1 MVWKQLLVKRKCIV
15 KYPNH
20 EWISGKLPEL
30 TKSPEP
36 VYLYFYKKYDQA
48 MIVPVT
54 NSDFTIVHEIINDGA
69 SAYKGIIPADRWH
82 EPYMSAEELQAQID
96 DGVKFWGYLDNGK
109 MIAVMGIQD
118 KGDVTLIRHA
128 YVRTTARNQGIGGKL
143 LQHLSASVS
152 TPILIGTWADA
163 TWAIAFYKK
172 HGYRLVSF
180 NEKEQLL
187 RKYWNIP
194 LRQIDTS
201 VVLASANWVGV

>member
-1 MVWKQLLVKRKCIV
+1 
-15 KYPNH
+15 
-20 EWISGKLPEL
+20 
-30 TKSPEP
+30 
-36 VYLYFYKKYDQA
+36 
-48 MIVPVT
+48 MIVPVKG
-54 NSDFTIVHEIINDGA
+54 SELAIVHEIINDGA

-82 EPYMSAEELQAQID
+82 EPYMSVEELQAQID
-96 DGVKFWGYLDNGK
+96 DGVKFWSYLDNGK

-143 LQHLSASVS
+143 LQHLAASVS

-163 TWAIAFYKK
+163 SWAISFYKK

-201 VVLASANWVGV
+201 VVLASANWVGA

>member
-1 MVWKQLLVKRKCIV
+1 
-15 KYPNH
+15 
-20 EWISGKLPEL
+20 
-30 TKSPEP
+30 
-36 VYLYFYKKYDQA
+36 

-96 DGVKFWGYLDNGK
+96 DGVKFFCYLDDSGK

-163 TWAIAFYKK
+163 AWAIGFYKK

-187 RKYWNIP
+187 RKYWNVP

-201 VVLASANWVGV
+201 VVLASANWVGARE